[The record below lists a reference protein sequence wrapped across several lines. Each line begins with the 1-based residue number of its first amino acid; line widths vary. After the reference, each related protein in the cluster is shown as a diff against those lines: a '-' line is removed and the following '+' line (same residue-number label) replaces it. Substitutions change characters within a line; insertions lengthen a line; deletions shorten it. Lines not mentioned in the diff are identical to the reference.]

1 MRFMIW
7 ESCFRK
13 MTLEVGRG
21 LIKEVRLQTGEIEVR
36 NLSNTPKNQTRNE
49 NLKY

>member
-13 MTLEVGRG
+13 MTLAVGRG
-21 LIKEVRLQTGEIEVR
+21 SIKEVRLQTGEIEVR
-36 NLSNTPKNQTRNE
+36 NLSCTPKNQARNK
-49 NLKY
+49 NLNY